1 LSVQAQLLL
10 ITSRKWPKNDIGISF
25 YLHIIR
31 SKDPIQVSHGTKHRR
46 VILVL
51 VLPAV
56 VAKLIEHSDIGYNFL
71 GKVAKKKILVLV
83 LPAVVAQLV

>member
-1 LSVQAQLLL
+1 LRGQAQLLL
-10 ITSRKWPKNDIGISF
+10 NTSRKWPKNDIGISF

-31 SKDPIQVSHGTKHRR
+31 SREPIQGPYGTKHRR

-56 VAKLIEHSDIGYNFL
+56 VAQLIEHSDSGYNFL
-71 GKVAKKKILVLV
+71 GKVAKEKTLALV
-83 LPAVVAQLV
+83 LPVVVTQLV